1 MKKIIERSDI
11 LTIFH
16 LEFCYHENIQEA
28 ESKMLQYLLLLF
40 KIILKNMN
48 PTTYQN
54 HPGNRI
60 GHDNCRKL
68 YR

>member
-11 LTIFH
+11 LTIFY

-28 ESKMLQYLLLLF
+28 ANATIPFTSFQNHS
-40 KIILKNMN
+40 KNMN